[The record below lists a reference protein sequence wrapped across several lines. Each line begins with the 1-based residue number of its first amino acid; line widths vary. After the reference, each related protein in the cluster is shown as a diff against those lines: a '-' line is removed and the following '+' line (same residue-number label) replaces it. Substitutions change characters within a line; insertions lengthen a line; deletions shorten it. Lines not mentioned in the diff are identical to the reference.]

1 MRNHE
6 TRTWTHLW
14 RTTNLFNAFEN
25 AKFFS
30 MSHFVSHITMSK
42 LKAFQQKKLAC
53 GSLLTYQKVCVHWP
67 STFLLSF
74 YDLPI
79 IQIFEVYFACC
90 ESASFKRFGPNP
102 RWLRLCVFFP
112 PWSHRH
118 ERRIAASMQ
127 HMWSKTC
134 GKWHL
139 DFHRWW
145 KSITSWIMSC
155 LLLLIIHVLN
165 GIKWKQMNSCC
176 RIPP

>member
-14 RTTNLFNAFEN
+14 RTTNLFNAFAN
-25 AKFFS
+25 AQLFF
-30 MSHFVSHITMSK
+30 HVIFLFPYYHVKTK
-42 LKAFQQKKLAC
+42 KFQQKKQLGVAC
-53 GSLLTYQKVCVHWP
+53 LLIRKCVSIDLLLYH
-67 STFLLSF
+67 STTCLLYIS
-74 YDLPI
+74 
-79 IQIFEVYFACC
+79 FACC
-90 ESASFKRFGPNP
+90 ESRFLQAIRTQPTMTP
-102 RWLRLCVFFP
+102 ALRFFP

-165 GIKWKQMNSCC
+165 GIKWKQMNSYC
-176 RIPP
+176 RIQP